1 MKKLIIFALTSTLL
15 TSCMLDIFTKS
26 AADEGKDYKQSHLFS
41 LDVDKVDWKSKD
53 KKYWKEVLTPL
64 QYEVTREA
72 GTERSYTGKYWDSKV
87 SGTYI
92 CSNCGQHLFS
102 SETKYKSG
110 TGWPSFWKAI
120 SDSAVLE
127 KDDSKFGMTRTE
139 IVCSRCGA
147 HLGHVFPDGPK
158 PTGKRYCMNSVSL
171 ILLPDHK
178 E

>member
-1 MKKLIIFALTSTLL
+1 MKKIILLITTTIFLSG
-15 TSCMLDIFTKS
+15 CMLNIFKTS
-26 AADEGKDYKQSHLFS
+26 AAGEGKDYKDSHLS
-41 LDVDKVDWKSKD
+41 ALNPDTVEWRAKNEN
-53 KKYWKEVLTPL
+53 YWKKVLTPL
-64 QYEVTREA
+64 QYKVTREA
-72 GTERSYTGKYWDSKV
+72 GTERAFTGKYWDSKV

-120 SDSAVLE
+120 TPSSVNE
-127 KDDSKFGMTRTE
+127 VDDSKFGMKRTE
-139 IVCSRCGA
+139 IVCSRCDA
-147 HLGHVFPDGPK
+147 HLGHVFNDGPQ

-171 ILLPDHK
+171 ILIPNNK